1 MTVRTSAE
9 PDHLPALP
17 IVLLGLGLGGFFDGI
32 VLHQVLQW
40 HHLLSAHTPVDTV
53 EGLEL
58 NTLADGLFHLAAWLF
73 TVVGVFLLWDALRRG
88 AVLRWSALIGGL
100 LIGWGAFKLIEGI
113 VNHQLLGLHHV
124 RPGPDELTYDIGFL
138 VWGAVMLLVG
148 LRLWR
153 SPA

>member
-1 MTVRTSAE
+1 MTIRSPAQ
-9 PDHLPALP
+9 PDRLPVLP
-17 IVLLGLGLGGFFDGI
+17 MVLLGLGLGGFFDGI

-40 HHLLSAHTPVDTV
+40 HHMLSAHTPVDTV

-73 TVVGVFLLWDALRRG
+73 TVVGVVLLWHALRRG

-100 LIGWGAFKLIEGI
+100 LIGWGAFNLVEGL

-124 RPGPDELTYDIGFL
+124 RPGADELTYDIGFL
-138 VWGAVMLLVG
+138 AWGALMLLVG

-153 SPA
+153 SPS